1 MATEI
6 KVPPLGES
14 ITEATVSRWL
24 KRPGEAVALDEP
36 VAELET
42 DKVTL
47 EVPAPAAGTLAEI
60 LAEEGANV
68 PVGAILGT
76 IADRAAVAPHPS
88 PLPASEEREGPAKQ
102 EGEGPSA
109 LERSGPAVRKLIEET
124 GLDAAKIA
132 PTGPGGRITK
142 ADLITARAPAP
153 LAVHEEREVRVR
165 MSRLRR
171 RIAERLKAAQNTAA
185 MLTTFNE
192 IDMSRTMSLREQHR
206 DAFEKKHGVRLGFMS
221 IFVKA
226 AIVALKELPAVNAE
240 IDGDDIV
247 YKNHYDIG
255 VAVGTEQG
263 LVVPVVCDADRDPDV
278 VMVFVDDVV
287 AVDFGVDRRELLQCG
302 DRRFNENRHKAE
314 PHPVLRLER
323 LAVPLAQRDRLAHVD
338 FVERGQHRGGVLCR
352 LQPLGDPASQP
363 AHAHPHFTFACDRRR
378 GWGWCR
384 LRRCTRRDYIRLR
397 EPSAGS
403 GRRNPLRV
411 EGCLFDQLAD
421 RGPRAFQRPLPLTVP
436 LRGPLPLP
444 TGAGRGAFLLPL
456 SARGV
461 RGYCR
466 PVGDSTEE
474 GADRD
479 VGALRGQDFRERSR
493 GGCGNLERHLV
504 GFELGDRLVHGDRLA
519 RLLKPF
525 RNGRFGDRLTE
536 ARHLYLGRHRA
547 SGRQGI
553 RDELALFLD
562 VAFVKAGGR

>member
-76 IADRAAVAPHPS
+76 IAEGAAVASHPS
-88 PLPASEEREGPAKQ
+88 PLPANEEREGPAKQ

-263 LVVPVVCDADRDPDV
+263 LVVPVVRDADQKSFAEIEKTISEYGRKARDGKLTI
-278 VMVFVDDVV
+278 DDLSGGTFTISNGGIYGSLMSTPILNPPQSGILGMHKIERRPV
-287 AVDFGVDRRELLQCG
+287 AVGDEVEIRPMMYVALSYDHRIVDGRE
-302 DRRFNENRHKAE
+302 
-314 PHPVLRLER
+314 
-323 LAVPLAQRDRLAHVD
+323 AVTFLVRVKEC
-338 FVERGQHRGGVLCR
+338 VE
-352 LQPLGDPASQP
+352 DPS
-363 AHAHPHFTFACDRRR
+363 R
-378 GWGWCR
+378 
-384 LRRCTRRDYIRLR
+384 I
-397 EPSAGS
+397 
-403 GRRNPLRV
+403 
-411 EGCLFDQLAD
+411 LF
-421 RGPRAFQRPLPLTVP
+421 
-436 LRGPLPLP
+436 
-444 TGAGRGAFLLPL
+444 
-456 SARGV
+456 
-461 RGYCR
+461 
-466 PVGDSTEE
+466 EM
-474 GADRD
+474 
-479 VGALRGQDFRERSR
+479 
-493 GGCGNLERHLV
+493 
-504 GFELGDRLVHGDRLA
+504 
-519 RLLKPF
+519 
-525 RNGRFGDRLTE
+525 
-536 ARHLYLGRHRA
+536 
-547 SGRQGI
+547 
-553 RDELALFLD
+553 
-562 VAFVKAGGR
+562 